1 MIKDCR
7 RGKIDR
13 IYTKSISRFARNT
26 KDCLKNIRELKSL
39 GITVFFEKENIDTA
53 KLTDEMM
60 ITIMGGLAQE
70 ESVSISKNLKWSYQK
85 RFEKGIVNV
94 FSAPF
99 GFKLNNGALIIDKIQ
114 AQIVEE
120 IFDMFLNGIGYQRIS
135 EICQSKYKVY
145 KDKFSYYGIRYI
157 LSNEKYIGDSVYQKT
172 FTTNNLPY
180 RKIQNNGQLNKYCI
194 QNTHEA
200 IISIE
205 IFEKAQKLIESR
217 KHKNIVSE
225 SPFRG
230 KLICANCGTK
240 YKRKDSRNKIYW
252 VCRKHDNLA
261 EMCMNK
267 RVEEKF
273 IKQSFVRLHN
283 KLWHDYKQILVPLQT
298 ALQNLKF
305 RKFSGKTQVMDISKE
320 IAKLREQTHVL
331 ARLKTKGFLDEA
343 KYLEQTTELNSKIA
357 KLQTKIKKLNV
368 SDEEDETLEQL
379 DMLIGYFEKRQKLM
393 VEFEELAFESI
404 VDKIVVKNQNEL
416 EFHLIGGL
424 ELAEEI

>member
-1 MIKDCR
+1 
-7 RGKIDR
+7 
-13 IYTKSISRFARNT
+13 
-26 KDCLKNIRELKSL
+26 
-39 GITVFFEKENIDTA
+39 
-53 KLTDEMM
+53 
-60 ITIMGGLAQE
+60 
-70 ESVSISKNLKWSYQK
+70 
-85 RFEKGIVNV
+85 
-94 FSAPF
+94 
-99 GFKLNNGALIIDKIQ
+99 
-114 AQIVEE
+114 
-120 IFDMFLNGIGYQRIS
+120 
-135 EICQSKYKVY
+135 
-145 KDKFSYYGIRYI
+145 
-157 LSNEKYIGDSVYQKT
+157 
-172 FTTNNLPY
+172 
-180 RKIQNNGQLNKYCI
+180 
-194 QNTHEA
+194 
-200 IISIE
+200 
-205 IFEKAQKLIESR
+205 
-217 KHKNIVSE
+217 
-225 SPFRG
+225 
-230 KLICANCGTK
+230 
-240 YKRKDSRNKIYW
+240 
-252 VCRKHDNLA
+252 
-261 EMCMNK
+261 MNK